1 MNKNGTG
8 SSSAEAGLKQE
19 TVLSETLPGLNPGEE
34 PSTPKCDLEQQ
45 SFILETS
52 STSNPD
58 AKKSK
63 ASKTEAE
70 PPPELEGFPGELL
83 NDIASRLD
91 KEGLTALRLVSQ
103 KMNKVAGGQI
113 VFKLK
118 PGDDFDKAVHVFRE
132 SKHLELNADQCDL
145 SAAQIEALATN
156 PGLRSLSLKMNKS
169 FFTSPDALKTLG
181 TIASI
186 EALSLDGRHID
197 VDTATAL
204 AANPTLKSLSAGGNN
219 VSARAAAILASSK
232 TLTSLSLL
240 DRVLEQRV
248 LAALSK
254 NTTLTTLAIQDTRP
268 MKALQLLKANETLV
282 SLELHISHVSDTEA
296 FQLAADGRVTFLR
309 VRALGPAA
317 QAALVAAGC
326 RVVITG

>member
-1 MNKNGTG
+1 
-8 SSSAEAGLKQE
+8 
-19 TVLSETLPGLNPGEE
+19 
-34 PSTPKCDLEQQ
+34 
-45 SFILETS
+45 
-52 STSNPD
+52 
-58 AKKSK
+58 
-63 ASKTEAE
+63 
-70 PPPELEGFPGELL
+70 L